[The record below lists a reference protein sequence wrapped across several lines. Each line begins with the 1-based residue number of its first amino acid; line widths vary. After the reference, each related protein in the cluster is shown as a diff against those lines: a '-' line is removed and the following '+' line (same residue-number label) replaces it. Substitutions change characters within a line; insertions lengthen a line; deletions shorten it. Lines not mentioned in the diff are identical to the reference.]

1 VSSAAASPAPSL
13 SEQVRAAFATHH
25 DCILQA
31 APGAG
36 KSTILPLALLSEPW
50 VGPRKLLMLEPRR
63 LAARA
68 VARRMAQ
75 TLGEE
80 VGATI
85 GYRMRLDTRVS
96 AATRIEVITEGVLGR
111 LLQADPAL
119 EDVACVIFDEYHE
132 RSLNA
137 DVGLALCL
145 NARRELAAN
154 FRLLVMS
161 ATLEAERLSGFL
173 QQAACLS
180 IPGRSFPVQ
189 ICYLG
194 RGAPLLPGGAE
205 SPERLIVPAIER
217 ALGERDGHVLVFLP
231 GAGEIRRAQSNLA
244 QQPWAAG
251 LRVLPLY
258 GDLSAAEQDQVLAV
272 DDRQIRK
279 IVLATNIAETSLTI
293 PGVGAVVD
301 SGLARRSRFDPN
313 SGMSRLELMRISRAS
328 ADQRAGRAG
337 RTGPGMCYRLWSQG
351 AQDSLAAQTPPEI
364 SEADLADLALELADW
379 GVADATQLDWLDPPP
394 AAMLAQARALLQRL
408 GALDTDERITPAG
421 REMARLPTHPRLA
434 HMLLAARSSG
444 ALGLAAE
451 LAAMLSERDLLRR
464 TGRDHDPDLRT
475 RLEILRRESHEAVVD
490 RGARQRVQ
498 RTAEQLARLAGDRR
512 AVAARG
518 SDTSPGVLLAQAF
531 PDRIGQRREG
541 DSGRFLLSN
550 GRGAVFS
557 GAQALARAEF
567 IVAVELDD
575 REREARIDLACP
587 LSREELLATMSAQ
600 LKETRT
606 VNWDPRSESVIARQR
621 LELGALILEDRPLQQ
636 VAAETTIAA
645 MLEGVR
651 QMGLAS
657 LPWDPAAS
665 NYRARL
671 EFVRR
676 LGRANLEGWP
686 ASDDEALFAQLDL
699 WLPMWLGGITRR
711 DQLERL
717 PLQQALRERLSH
729 AQRRELEQLAP
740 VDLVVPS
747 GSHVTIDY
755 LDESAPCVSVRLQ
768 EVFGLATTPR
778 VGGGAVPIT
787 FKLLSPA
794 RRPVQV
800 TRDLAGFW
808 GSSYAQVRKEMRGR
822 YPRHNWPE
830 NPLEA
835 APSRGL
841 KRR

>member
-1 VSSAAASPAPSL
+1 MNPAAGLPAHAL
-13 SEQVRAAFATHH
+13 SEQVRAAFGSHH

-36 KSTILPLALLSEPW
+36 KSTILPLALLREPW
-50 VGPRKLLMLEPRR
+50 VGHRKLLMLEPRR

-80 VGATI
+80 VGATV

-161 ATLEAERLSGFL
+161 ATLEAERLGSFL
-173 QQAACLS
+173 QRAACLS

-189 ICYLG
+189 IRYLG

-217 ALGERDGHVLVFLP
+217 ALSESAGHVLVFLP
-231 GAGEIRRAQSNLA
+231 GAGEIRRAQSNLG
-244 QQPWAAG
+244 QQSWAAA

-258 GDLSAAEQDQVLAV
+258 GDLSATEQDQVLAA
-272 DDRQIRK
+272 DDGGARK

-301 SGLARRSRFDPN
+301 SGLVRRSRFDPN
-313 SGMSRLELMRISRAS
+313 SGMSRLEVMRISRAS
-328 ADQRAGRAG
+328 AEQRAGRAG
-337 RTGPGMCYRLWSQG
+337 RTGPGVCYRLWSEG

-394 AAMLAQARALLQRL
+394 AAMLSQARALLQRL
-408 GALDTDERITPAG
+408 GALDAADRITATG

-434 HMLLAARSSG
+434 HMLLTARGSG

-451 LAAMLSERDLLRR
+451 LAALLSERDLLRR

-475 RLEILRRESHEAVVD
+475 RLEILRRESHQVVVD
-490 RGARQRVQ
+490 RGALQRVQ
-498 RTAEQLARLAGDRR
+498 RTAQQLARLAGDRHSL
-512 AVAARG
+512 AARG
-518 SDTSPGVLLAQAF
+518 SATAPGVLLAQAF

-541 DSGRFLLSN
+541 EGGRFLLSN

-557 GAQALARAEF
+557 GTQALARAEF

-587 LSREELLATMSAQ
+587 LTREELLETMSSQ
-600 LKETRT
+600 LKETRS
-606 VNWDPRSESVIARQR
+606 VSWDPRSESVTARKR
-621 LELGALILEDRPLQQ
+621 LTLEALILEDRPLQQ
-636 VAAETTIAA
+636 VPAEATISA

-651 QMGLAS
+651 QMGLTS
-657 LPWDPAAS
+657 LPWDAAAS

-671 EFVRR
+671 EFVRG
-676 LGRANLEGWP
+676 LGRASPEAWP
-686 ASDDEALFAQLDL
+686 ASDDATLLEQLDS

-711 DQLERL
+711 DHLSRL
-717 PLQQALRERLSH
+717 PLQRALRERLSLV
-729 AQRRELEQLAP
+729 QRRELEQLAP
-740 VDLVVPS
+740 VDLLVPS
-747 GSHVTIDY
+747 GSRVPIDY
-755 LDESAPCVSVRLQ
+755 LDDSAPSVSVRLQ
-768 EVFGLATTPR
+768 EVFGLASTPR
-778 VGGGAVPIT
+778 IGGSAVPIT

-808 GSSYAQVRKEMRGR
+808 GSSYALVRKEMRGR
-822 YPRHNWPE
+822 YPKHNWPE

>member
-1 VSSAAASPAPSL
+1 MPAPGLPPTSL
-13 SEQVRAAFATHH
+13 SEQVRAAFGSHH

-36 KSTILPLALLSEPW
+36 KSTILPLALLSESW
-50 VGPRKLLMLEPRR
+50 VGNRKLLMLEPRR

-80 VGATI
+80 VGATV

-137 DVGLALCL
+137 DLGLALCL
-145 NARRELAAN
+145 NARRELAAG

-161 ATLEAERLSGFL
+161 ATLEAERLSSFL
-173 QQAACLS
+173 QQAACLA

-189 ICYLG
+189 IRYLG
-194 RGAPLLPGGAE
+194 RGAPLLPGGTE

-217 ALGERDGHVLVFLP
+217 ALGETDGDVLVFLP
-231 GAGEIRRAQSNLA
+231 GAGEIRRAQSNLG
-244 QQPWAAG
+244 QNSWAAA

-258 GDLSAAEQDQVLAV
+258 GDLSAAEQDQVLTAA
-272 DDRQIRK
+272 DGQARK

-293 PGVGAVVD
+293 PRISAVVD

-313 SGMSRLELMRISRAS
+313 SGMSRLEVMRISRAS

-337 RTGPGMCYRLWSQG
+337 RTGPGVCYRLWSEG
-351 AQDSLAAQTPPEI
+351 AQESLAPHTPPEI

-379 GVADATQLDWLDPPP
+379 GVSDAAQLDWLDPPP
-394 AAMLAQARALLQRL
+394 PAMLAQARALLQRL
-408 GALDTDERITPAG
+408 GALDTAGRITGAG

-444 ALGLAAE
+444 ALGLAAQ
-451 LAAMLSERDLLRR
+451 LAALLSERDLLRR

-475 RLEILRRESHEAVVD
+475 RLEILRRESHAAVVD
-490 RGARQRVQ
+490 RGARERVR
-498 RTAEQLARLAGDRR
+498 RTAQQLERLAADRR
-512 AVAARG
+512 APVARAA
-518 SDTSPGVLLAQAF
+518 DASPGVLLAQAF

-550 GRGAVFS
+550 GRGAVFA

-575 REREARIDLACP
+575 REREARIELACP
-587 LSREELLATMSAQ
+587 LGREELLTTMSEQ
-600 LKETRT
+600 LRETRS
-606 VNWDPRSESVIARQR
+606 VSWDPRSESVTARRR

-636 VAAETTIAA
+636 VPPETTIAA

-657 LPWDPAAS
+657 LPWDAAVS
-665 NYRARL
+665 NYRARI

-676 LGRANLEGWP
+676 LGRVNAEGWP
-686 ASDDEALFAQLDL
+686 ASDDETLVAQLDS

-711 DQLERL
+711 DHLSRI

-740 VDLVVPS
+740 AELIVPS
-747 GSHVTIDY
+747 GSHVPIDY
-755 LDESAPCVSVRLQ
+755 VDESAPAVSVRLQ

-778 VGGGAVPIT
+778 IGGGAVPIT

-800 TRDLAGFW
+800 TRDLSGFW
-808 GSSYAQVRKEMRGR
+808 SSSYALVRKEMRGR

-835 APSRGL
+835 APTRGL